1 MEGSPGPGGERSL
14 GGDAQVHSKTDIN
27 QVKACMRAALIGVYY
42 ALDYTSEEDN
52 EGNLSNPEKSGVTVF
67 ANI

>member
-1 MEGSPGPGGERSL
+1 
-14 GGDAQVHSKTDIN
+14 
-27 QVKACMRAALIGVYY
+27 MRAALIGVYY

-52 EGNLSNPEKSGVTVF
+52 EGSLSNPEKSGVTVF